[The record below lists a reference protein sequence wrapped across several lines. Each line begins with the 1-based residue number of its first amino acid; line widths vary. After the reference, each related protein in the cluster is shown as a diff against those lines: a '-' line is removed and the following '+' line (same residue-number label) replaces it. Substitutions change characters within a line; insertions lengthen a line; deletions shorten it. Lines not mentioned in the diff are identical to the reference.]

1 MASPID
7 HRSIG
12 ILGIVTI
19 CSYGTW
25 YYSFGVL
32 LDPIRLEEGWSEST
46 LAASFSAGTVLI
58 GLTSLSGGRLLDRI
72 GHRRVLLLAA
82 AIGPG
87 ALFIASLVSNVWS
100 FFAAVA
106 LASGAMGSLAF
117 YPVTMTTAVRLNPS
131 QPSRAIA
138 LLTIWG
144 AVASAIYLPFASRLV
159 ETLEWRSTLRILAII
174 AATVFA
180 SAAALLP
187 DATPA
192 EAREPPP
199 IREMFRSA
207 ADSQQARLFTVAVA
221 FGGIAM
227 STMLVYQVPTMTA
240 LGLPAS
246 TAATVAGLR
255 GFSQL
260 GGRLPLTRIM
270 ARLGND
276 GALLLA
282 FVAMGVGG
290 VLLAFSGSLPPALAF
305 ALIAGFGM
313 GAFSPLQGIKS
324 EELFDRRTLGAMMG
338 FYGSVLLLAGS
349 VGPVLA
355 GVLAEF
361 TGDRRWAAM
370 IVVASTVAAAGA
382 QEGARRTS
390 R

>member
-1 MASPID
+1 MSPPID
-7 HRSIG
+7 HRAIG

-46 LAASFSAGTVLI
+46 LAASFSAGTALI
-58 GLTSLSGGRLLDRI
+58 GLTSLLGGRLLDRI

-87 ALFIASLVSNVWS
+87 ALFTATLASNVWL

-131 QPSRAIA
+131 EPSRAIA
-138 LLTIWG
+138 VLTIWG
-144 AVASAIYLPFASRLV
+144 AVASAIYLPFTSRLV
-159 ETLEWRSTLRILAII
+159 ETLEWRSTVRILAVI
-174 AATVFA
+174 AAVVFA

-187 DATPA
+187 DAPPA
-192 EAREPPP
+192 ETREPPP
-199 IREMFRSA
+199 IRDMFRS
-207 ADSQQARLFTVAVA
+207 SVESRQKRLFTVAVA

-240 LGLPAS
+240 LGLPAG

-260 GGRLPLTRIM
+260 GGRIPLTGIM

-282 FVAMGVGG
+282 FVAMGIGG
-290 VLLAFSGSLPPALAF
+290 ALLAFSGTLPVAVVF
-305 ALIAGFGM
+305 ALVAGFGM
-313 GAFSPLQGIKS
+313 GAFSPLQGIMS

-355 GVLAEF
+355 GVLAET
-361 TGDRRWAAM
+361 TGDRRWAPAV
-370 IVVASTVAAAGA
+370 VVAATVVAAGA
-382 QEGARRTS
+382 QALARRES